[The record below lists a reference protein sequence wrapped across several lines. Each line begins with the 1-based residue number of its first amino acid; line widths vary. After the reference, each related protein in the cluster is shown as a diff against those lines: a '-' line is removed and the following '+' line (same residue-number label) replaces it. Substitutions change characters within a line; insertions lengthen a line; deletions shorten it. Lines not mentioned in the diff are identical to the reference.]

1 MCLKSPD
8 DISGGGDGYDTDM
21 DDKMGL
27 ARSPSRH
34 PLQDTGLDIQA
45 TQAGV
50 SWLPCPLHAD
60 AGSLDAQLFIYA
72 IHQHSSA
79 QPVVL
84 ALLPLD

>member
-1 MCLKSPD
+1 
-8 DISGGGDGYDTDM
+8 M

-50 SWLPCPLHAD
+50 SCLPCPLHALPFRCP
-60 AGSLDAQLFIYA
+60 ALLLPCPLDAQLLIHT
-72 IHQHSSA
+72 IHQRSSA
-79 QPVVL
+79 ELVAL
-84 ALLPLD
+84 ALPPL